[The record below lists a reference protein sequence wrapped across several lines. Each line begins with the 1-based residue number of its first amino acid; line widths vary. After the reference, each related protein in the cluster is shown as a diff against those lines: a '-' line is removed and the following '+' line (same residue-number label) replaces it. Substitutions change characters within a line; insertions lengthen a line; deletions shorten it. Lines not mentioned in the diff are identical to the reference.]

1 MITVTSMFGGNY
13 LSLKSNYA
21 YKGRLSRLPGA
32 RWNPDIR
39 TWVIPRNSLQ
49 ALINEF
55 QGELY
60 FKTPLWKILGQP
72 EPPKEEIRYFFP
84 KEAAPEMFLTPYD
97 YQKDGIAFM
106 IDRINR
112 YGFALCADGV
122 GLGKTLESIGTIK
135 YFKETANVKRVVI
148 VCKKSI
154 KHQWKKEIVK
164 IAGIDENC
172 IFVTGDTKAK
182 RKKAYEGA
190 MALDEFVLITNYNNF
205 LGDFNELASMNFDFA
220 VIDEVHCLKNRNG
233 KMNQAIGE
241 ITRGV
246 KTILLTGTPIM
257 SKPDDIYGII
267 KLVKPLYFGDYE
279 EFKERYMVEDYTPF
293 GMQIIGARNLD
304 ELRERI
310 QSFMIRRTKDDVHME
325 LPEVIESEEHVLPDK
340 TQTRLFELIA
350 KQSSSFAQK
359 IEQMVDANGN
369 PLKPEYISEIND
381 LRDRE
386 KGLRA
391 AKQFAADDPRCFLK
405 LKDSPMNKSLKEAIP
420 ENYKRSPKTEATL
433 DKIEEIIN
441 AEGKV
446 IVFTHF
452 RTSAVLLAEEIKDNL
467 KANVLMY
474 TGVESEEI
482 RDQNINLFWNSE
494 EHNILIGTEAMAE
507 GLNLQCANYIINYEQ
522 ADTYAQKNQRTGRI
536 QRIGSQYSHA
546 SVYDMITDTSLDEI
560 KMNKIEKDKQL
571 SAALVT

>member
-1 MITVTSMFGGNY
+1 MITVTSIFGGNY

-21 YKGRLSRLPGA
+21 YKGRLSQLPGA

-39 TWVIPRNSLQ
+39 TWVIPINSLQ
-49 ALINEF
+49 ALINDF

-60 FKTPLWKILGQP
+60 FKTPLWKILGKS

-97 YQKDGIAFM
+97 YQNDGIAFM
-106 IDRINR
+106 IDRINK

-135 YFKETANVKRVVI
+135 HFKETANVKRVVI

-164 IAGIDENC
+164 IAGMDENC

-182 RKKAYEGA
+182 RKKAYDGA
-190 MALDEFVLITNYNNF
+190 RALGEFVLITNYNNF

-267 KLVKPLYFGDYE
+267 SLVKPLYFGEYE
-279 EFKERYMVEDYTPF
+279 EFKERYMVEDSTPF
-293 GMQIIGARNLD
+293 GVQIIGARNLD
-304 ELRERI
+304 ELRKRI

-325 LPEVIESEEHVLPDK
+325 LPEVIESEEHVIPDK
-340 TQTRLFELIA
+340 TQIRLFELIA
-350 KQSSSFAQK
+350 KQSSSFAQE

-369 PLKPEYISEIND
+369 PLKPEYTSEIND

-386 KGLRA
+386 KGLLA

-446 IVFTHF
+446 IIFTHF
-452 RTSAVLLAEEIKDNL
+452 RTSAVLLAEEIKDSL

-507 GLNLQCANYIINYEQ
+507 GLNLQCASYIINYEQ

-536 QRIGSQYSHA
+536 QRIGSHYSHA
-546 SVYDMITDTSLDEI
+546 SVYDMITDSSFDEI